1 VHEKRIPQPSAY
13 YKAAQALKKQL
24 SFRLQT
30 QLLCGKIVKVDI
42 RFDYNKLF
50 YEKGAIEL

>member
-1 VHEKRIPQPSAY
+1 
-13 YKAAQALKKQL
+13 
-24 SFRLQT
+24 LQT
-30 QLLCGKIVKVDI
+30 QLLCGKIVNVDI